1 MEGRE
6 EGKQEAKRRG
16 KQSKTHCG
24 PPHGPHL
31 ASPGETQCEE
41 DTTSPACHQRTFC
54 KHSEGR
60 PGAMVLPLCRA
71 TVETEA
77 SEGKAGAVVL
87 PLCGS
92 TVETEAS
99 EGKAGAVVLALCRA
113 TVETDASEGNV
124 GSMVLPLCGST
135 AELML
140 RKWGEGKHSK
150 LLTNLERGE
159 YEPMNASERLLR
171 GSHSP
176 ARGCENRRQPI
187 R

>member
-1 MEGRE
+1 MEERE

-60 PGAMVLPLCRA
+60 PGAMVLP
-71 TVETEA
+71 
-77 SEGKAGAVVL
+77 
-87 PLCGS
+87 
-92 TVETEAS
+92 
-99 EGKAGAVVLALCRA
+99 LCRA

>member
-31 ASPGETQCEE
+31 ASPCETQCEE

-71 TVETEA
+71 
-77 SEGKAGAVVL
+77 
-87 PLCGS
+87 

>member
-1 MEGRE
+1 MEERE

-16 KQSKTHCG
+16 KQSKTHCR

-31 ASPGETQCEE
+31 ASSGETQCEE

-71 TVETEA
+71 
-77 SEGKAGAVVL
+77 
-87 PLCGS
+87 

>member
-31 ASPGETQCEE
+31 ASSGETQCEE

-60 PGAMVLPLCRA
+60 PGAMVLPLC
-71 TVETEA
+71 
-77 SEGKAGAVVL
+77 
-87 PLCGS
+87 GS
-92 TVETEAS
+92 
-99 EGKAGAVVLALCRA
+99 

-124 GSMVLPLCGST
+124 GEMVLPLCGST
-135 AELML
+135 VELML

>member
-92 TVETEAS
+92 T
-99 EGKAGAVVLALCRA
+99 
-113 TVETDASEGNV
+113 
-124 GSMVLPLCGST
+124 